1 MCNLGKS
8 NGKRME
14 ATLRFELR
22 LDTINKMGEH
32 PLILIIRIAGQRRKV
47 STGITL
53 LPELWDNQHQQI
65 VNLTSKLRT
74 QLAKQYGDKLPT
86 KSQMIQ
92 YQDQMSAL
100 ISEVRTIESRF
111 GFEKTPYSADMVAEE
126 VKLKQKQ
133 ATKKEDPST
142 IVYDFI
148 DQYIEEHKNIR
159 EKGSLTVYKSLKKHL
174 TNYQNHTRSKVR
186 FDQIDYNFLQGFQSF
201 LVNWEETHEKTKR
214 VSSLNNTTIS
224 KQLRTLKT
232 FLSYAKKKGIAINPG
247 HKDFSVREYKM
258 EVIALTQKEL
268 ELLLALDLQSN
279 KRLDQVRDVFCFSCV
294 SGFRYSDLEQL
305 HRGHIKD
312 DEIRLTV
319 KKTKRPLVVP
329 LNKFSKA
336 ILEKYRELEAPLP
349 VISNQKFN
357 KYIKE
362 LCKLA
367 GINDPIEIIRYKG
380 AQKQSTIC
388 RKYEVISAHTGRKT
402 FATLSL
408 EKGIPAET
416 VMKITGHADYKSFQ
430 RYVKVTEER
439 KRNEMQKAW
448 GAPN

>member
-1 MCNLGKS
+1 
-8 NGKRME
+8 ME

-22 LDTINKMGEH
+22 LDTVNKNGEH
-32 PLILIIRIAGQRRKV
+32 PLIFIIRIAGQRRKV
-47 STGITL
+47 ATGITL
-53 LPELWDNQHQQI
+53 VPELWDNQHQQI
-65 VNLTSKLRT
+65 VSLTTKLKI
-74 QLAKQYGDKLPT
+74 QLGKKYGENLPT
-86 KSQMIQ
+86 KQQLIQ
-92 YQDQMSAL
+92 YQDQTSAMMSDA
-100 ISEVRTIESRF
+100 RAIESRF
-111 GFEKTPYSADMVAEE
+111 IFEKTPYSADMIAEE
-126 VKLKQKQ
+126 IKLQQKQ
-133 ATKKEDPST
+133 ATKKEDPSN

-148 DQYIEEHKNIR
+148 DQYIEEHKHIR

-174 TNYQNHTRSKVR
+174 TNYQNHSRSKVR
-186 FDQIDYNFLQGFQSF
+186 FDQIDYNFLQAFQGFLIS
-201 LVNWEETHEKTKR
+201 WEETNEKTKR

-232 FLSYAKKKGIAINPG
+232 FLSYAKKKGISVNPG
-247 HKDFSVREYKM
+247 HKDFSIKEYKM
-258 EVIALTQKEL
+258 EVIALTQAELDLLFGL
-268 ELLLALDLQSN
+268 ELNSN

-294 SGFRYSDLEQL
+294 TGFRYSDLEQL
-305 HRGHIKD
+305 HRGHIKN

-319 KKTKRPLVVP
+319 KKTKKPLIVP
-329 LNKFSKA
+329 LNRFSKG
-336 ILEKYRELEAPLP
+336 ILEKYEELAAPLP
-349 VISNQKFN
+349 IISNQKFN

-367 GINDPIEIIRYKG
+367 RIDDPIEIIRYKG
-380 AQKQSTIC
+380 ATKQSTIY

-448 GAPN
+448 GAPV

>member
-1 MCNLGKS
+1 
-8 NGKRME
+8 ME

-53 LPELWDNQHQQI
+53 FPELWDNQHQQI
-65 VNLTSKLRT
+65 VNLTTKLRT
-74 QLAKQYGDKLPT
+74 QLARQYGDKLPT
-86 KSQMIQ
+86 KSQMVQ

-111 GFEKTPYSADMVAEE
+111 SFEKTPYSADMVAE
-126 VKLKQKQ
+126 VIKQKQ
-133 ATKKEDPST
+133 KKATKKEDPST
-142 IVYDFI
+142 LVYDFI

-214 VSSLNNTTIS
+214 VISLNNTTIS

-258 EVIALTQKEL
+258 EVIALTQEEL
-268 ELLLALDLQSN
+268 EHLLALDLQAN

-294 SGFRYSDLEQL
+294 SGFRYSDLEQM

-312 DEIRLTV
+312 DEIRITV
-319 KKTKRPLVVP
+319 KKTKRPLIVP
-329 LNKFSKA
+329 LNRFSKA
-336 ILEKYRELEAPLP
+336 ILEKYRDLEAPLP

-380 AQKQSTIC
+380 SQKQSTVY

-448 GAPN
+448 GAPS

>member
-1 MCNLGKS
+1 
-8 NGKRME
+8 ME

-32 PLILIIRIAGQRRKV
+32 PLIFIIRIAGQRRKV

-74 QLAKQYGDKLPT
+74 QLAKKYGDKLPT

-126 VKLKQKQ
+126 IKLKQKQ

-174 TNYQNHTRSKVR
+174 TNYQHHTRSKVR

-247 HKDFSVREYKM
+247 HKDFSVKEYKM
-258 EVIALTQKEL
+258 EVIALTQAEL
-268 ELLLALDLQSN
+268 ELLLALDLRSN

-319 KKTKRPLVVP
+319 KKTKRPLIVP
-329 LNKFSKA
+329 LNRFSKA

-380 AQKQSTIC
+380 AQKQSTVY

-448 GAPN
+448 GAPV